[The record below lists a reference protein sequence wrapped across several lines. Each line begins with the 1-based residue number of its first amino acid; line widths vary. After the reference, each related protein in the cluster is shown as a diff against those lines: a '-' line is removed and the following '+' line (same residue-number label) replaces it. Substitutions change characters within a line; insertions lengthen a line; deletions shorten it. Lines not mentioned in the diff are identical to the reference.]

1 MKLFLMSM
9 LLVGAP
15 AWLSG
20 AVASPG
26 DEADVVTAQ
35 IVIVTDGEVGSGKA
49 PCIVK
54 TKIIGDGDEPC
65 VFTTSDCSF
74 GDGLHVIKAGD
85 HGTATYTVALGG
97 DGDKA
102 QGGAHMVWISKEDD
116 GKKRGWLG
124 VSIGNVP
131 ESLAA
136 QLDVDADGILILN
149 VVEGSPADDAG
160 LQAHDVILSVDG
172 DAVKGKLGHAV
183 DLIKSR
189 EPGDEVEIVVMRSGR
204 EQSITVE
211 LGSRAD
217 AKAAKFEWK
226 FPGSPHA
233 EVEESIHTY
242 GKILRKGD
250 NDVWIMEDLGDLE
263 ALKDLPA
270 NIRMLIPKSGS
281 RSTQVFLR
289 KDDKHIKTTVES
301 DGSTITISQEGD
313 GLITVERVDED
324 GRETTA
330 EYENADLLRDDDEEA
345 YELWENAGQSVTIHL
360 NLDGLG
366 ESIERIGEN
375 LEDLKFDFN
384 FDMEEFKDHA
394 DKWKVHM
401 EELGKEWK
409 VHIETAVE
417 EGSSGLPMFFGK
429 DGRSEHPRFMAMRHL
444 GKPKHTFEVQ
454 TDGTIEVRIRKGGS
468 ELVQIFEDEN
478 DLARRDPKLYD
489 KYENLMSAD
498 EDE

>member
-1 MKLFLMSM
+1 MKLFLMSV
-9 LLVGAP
+9 LLVGVP
-15 AWLSG
+15 VWLSE

-26 DEADVVTAQ
+26 DEAEVVTAQ
-35 IVIVTDGEVGSGKA
+35 IVVVVDGEAGSAKA
-49 PCIVK
+49 PCIIK
-54 TKIIGDGDEPC
+54 TKIIGDGDEPY
-65 VFTTSDCSF
+65 VFTTS
-74 GDGLHVIKAGD
+74 GDGLHFVSEDG
-85 HGTATYTVALGG
+85 HGTAVYTVAIGE

-102 QGGAHMVWISKEDD
+102 HGGSRMVWVTREDD

-131 ESLAA
+131 EALAA
-136 QLDVDADGILILN
+136 QLDFDGDGILVLN
-149 VVEGSPADDAG
+149 VVEGSPADRAG

-172 DAVKGKLGHAV
+172 DAVEGKLGHAV

-189 EPGDEVEIVVMRSGR
+189 EPGDEVEIVVLRAGR

-217 AKAAKFEWK
+217 AKGTKFEWK

-233 EVEESIHTY
+233 DVEESIHTY

-250 NDVWIMEDLGDLE
+250 NDEWIMEDLGDLE

-270 NIRMLIPKSGS
+270 NIQMLLPKSGS
-281 RSTQVFLR
+281 RSIQVFLR
-289 KDDKHIKTTVES
+289 NDDKRIKTTVQR
-301 DGSTITISQEGD
+301 DGNTIAISQEGD
-313 GLITVERVDED
+313 GPITVERVDED
-324 GRETTA
+324 GQETTA

-345 YELWENAGQSVTIHL
+345 FELWENAGRSVTIHL

-366 ESIERIGEN
+366 ENLEQLGEN
-375 LEDLKFDFN
+375 LEDLNFGFN
-384 FDMEEFKDHA
+384 FDLEAFKDHA
-394 DKWKVHM
+394 DEWKEHM
-401 EELGKEWK
+401 EEWGKEWK
-409 VHIETAVE
+409 EHIETAVE
-417 EGSSGLPMFFGK
+417 AGSSGLPMFFGK

-468 ELVQIFEDEN
+468 ELVQIFEDAD
-478 DLARRDPKLYD
+478 DLARRSPKLYD
-489 KYENLMSAD
+489 KYENLMSAE

>member
-1 MKLFLMSM
+1 MKLFIMSV
-9 LLVGAP
+9 LLVGVP
-15 AWLSG
+15 AWVSEV
-20 AVASPG
+20 VASPE
-26 DEADVVTAQ
+26 DEGEVVTTQ
-35 IVIVTDGEVGSGKA
+35 IVIVADGEEGAGKA
-49 PCIVK
+49 PCIIK

-65 VFTTSDCSF
+65 VFTTS
-74 GDGLHVIKAGD
+74 GDGLHFVSEGG

-97 DGDKA
+97 DDDKA
-102 QGGAHMVWISKEDD
+102 HGASRMVWISKKDD

-131 ESLAA
+131 EALAA
-136 QLDVDADGILILN
+136 QLDVDGDGILVLN
-149 VVEGSPADDAG
+149 VVEGSPADRAG
-160 LQAHDVILSVDG
+160 LQAHDVILSVG
-172 DAVKGKLGHAV
+172 DDIVKGILGHAV

-189 EPGDEVEIVVMRSGR
+189 EPGDEVEIVVLRDGR

-217 AKAAKFEWK
+217 AKGAKFEWK

-250 NDVWIMEDLGDLE
+250 NDEWIMEDLGDLE

-289 KDDKHIKTTVES
+289 KDDKHIKTTVER
-301 DGSTITISQEGD
+301 DGSTIAISQEGD
-313 GLITVERVDED
+313 GLITVERVDKD
-324 GRETTA
+324 GHETTA

-366 ESIERIGEN
+366 ENLEQLGEN
-375 LEDLKFDFN
+375 LEDLTFDFDI
-384 FDMEEFKDHA
+384 DMEAFKDHA
-394 DKWKVHM
+394 DEWKEHM
-401 EELGKEWK
+401 KEWGKEWK
-409 VHIETAVE
+409 EHVEAAVE
-417 EGSSGLPMFFGK
+417 AGSSGLPMFFGK

-444 GKPKHTFEVQ
+444 GKPEHTFEVQ

-468 ELVQIFEDEN
+468 ELVQIFEDED
-478 DLARRDPKLYD
+478 DLARRSPKLYD
-489 KYENLMSAD
+489 KYEDLMSAEDD
-498 EDE
+498 E